1 MTTEVNHHIGLE
13 GIVHFK
19 FTNSKTGE
27 VREYEFK
34 NLVLNS
40 GIDYYMTSNY
50 WFISGCILGSSSVPP
65 VATDIT
71 ISNILGT
78 STTHQAGGWGESN
91 TTVLPYYKSYY
102 WTYRFIEGVA
112 TGNIAQ
118 VAIPYGSVNAA
129 NNTYDGLFSKALVK
143 DSNGTPITITKLA
156 DEVLDVTYT
165 LRIYSPSSDVTG
177 TTTISGVN
185 YDYIVRAASA
195 GSWSL
200 YNKAVSSVYMATA
213 YTGTIGTNL
222 GTPSGSGANATTRTF
237 ATYVVGTHTR
247 TATIF
252 WDLNNGNL
260 SGGIRSV
267 YLGFGNYSYGTGV
280 YFQIQYTANPAHP
293 DTTVTIPKDAT
304 KRLTLKYQFTVGRV

>member
-13 GIVHFK
+13 GIFNFK
-19 FTNSKTGE
+19 LTNTKTGE
-27 VREYEFK
+27 IREYEFK
-34 NLVLNS
+34 NLILNS
-40 GIDYYMTSNY
+40 GIDYYMTSY
-50 WFISGCILGSSSVPP
+50 DSFIRGCILGSSSVPP
-65 VATDIT
+65 VATDTTIT
-71 ISNILGT
+71 NILGT
-78 STTHQAGGWGESN
+78 STTYQTSGAGASN
-91 TTVLPYYKSYY
+91 TTVLPYYTSYY

-118 VAIPYGSVNAA
+118 VAIPYGSVSAA
-129 NNTYDGLFSKALVK
+129 NNTYTGLFSKALVK
-143 DSNGTPITITKLA
+143 DGNGTPITITKLA

-165 LRIYSPSSDVTG
+165 LRIYTPSADVIG

-185 YDYIVRAASA
+185 YDYIVRAANA

-200 YNKAVSSVYMATA
+200 GIGAASSVYYAEA
-213 YTGTIGTNL
+213 YTGTIGTQL
-222 GTPSGSGANATTRTF
+222 GTPSGSSGIAATKTF

-252 WDLNNGNL
+252 WDLNYCNL

-267 YLGFGNYSYGTGV
+267 YLSFGNNSYGAGIR
-280 YFQIQYTANPAHP
+280 FQIQYTANPAHP

-304 KRLTLKYQFTVGRV
+304 KRLTLNYQFTVGRV